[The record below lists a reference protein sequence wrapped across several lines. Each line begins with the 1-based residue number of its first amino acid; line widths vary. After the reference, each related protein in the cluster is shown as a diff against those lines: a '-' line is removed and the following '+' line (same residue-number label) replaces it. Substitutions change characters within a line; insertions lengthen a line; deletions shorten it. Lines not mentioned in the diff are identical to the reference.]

1 MLQYLII
8 PILLSN
14 IILDYWILNDYIN
27 SILYNDNGLGSP
39 NCKLL
44 FNRFLL

>member
-27 SILYNDNGLGSP
+27 TILYNDNGLVSP
-39 NCKLL
+39 SCKLL

>member
-1 MLQYLII
+1 MLQYL
-8 PILLSN
+8 LLPVLIFN
-14 IILDYWILNDYIN
+14 IFLDYWILNDYIN

-39 NCKLL
+39 SSKLI